1 MANAVGCA
9 CGWHARGTE
18 EDLVDALTRHVEEE
32 HGEKTSREQTGSQ
45 TEEEC
50 GC

>member
-1 MANAVGCA
+1 MANAVSCA

-18 EDLVDALTRHVEEE
+18 EDLVDALARHVEQE
-32 HGEKTSREQTGSQ
+32 HGEKTSH
-45 TEEEC
+45 EEAAPEIDDGC

>member
-1 MANAVGCA
+1 MAKAVSCA

-18 EDLVDALTRHVEEE
+18 EDLVDALARHVEEA
-32 HGEKTSREQTGSQ
+32 HGERTSREPVASEI
-45 TEEEC
+45 EEEC

>member
-1 MANAVGCA
+1 MAKAVSCA

-18 EDLVDALTRHVEEE
+18 EDPVDALARHVEEA
-32 HGEKTSREQTGSQ
+32 HGEQTSREQAASEI
-45 TEEEC
+45 EEGC